1 MCSQQCPGRHMWV
14 CALPVPAQ
22 QECKQ
27 GRDSLAFSYLISLN
41 QPRRND
47 NTAASVSAL
56 CVHVLWQRKEM
67 VLFAGE
73 LKNRE

>member
-1 MCSQQCPGRHMWV
+1 MFAQQCPGRRVWV

-27 GRDSLAFSYLISLN
+27 GRDTVAFSYLISSN
-41 QPRRND
+41 QPRRKD
-47 NTAASVSAL
+47 NSVSSVSTL
-56 CVHVLWQRKEM
+56 CVHVSWQRKEI
-67 VLFAGE
+67 VFFAGE

>member
-1 MCSQQCPGRHMWV
+1 MCAQQCPGRHIWV

-27 GRDSLAFSYLISLN
+27 GRETVAFSYLISSD

-47 NTAASVSAL
+47 SSVSSVSTL
-56 CVHVLWQRKEM
+56 CVHVSWQRKEI

-73 LKNRE
+73 LKNGE